1 MKQQE
6 IQNSQR
12 ESMMMRAMNPA
23 RFLWVAMVA
32 AGLVFTGC
40 AVAPQAAPN
49 PKPQTGPQLKSPAGH
64 FGGIGMKLG
73 MKDGRLIVDS
83 TINNSP
89 AFHAG
94 LLPGDIIIEINGEE
108 TMTMTLLEAVNK
120 VRGEVGATV
129 KLKSARPST
138 QEVKEYSIARVNI
151 MYALPQP
158 GRQDSS
164 NALPTTLTPPAESA
178 TPF

>member
-1 MKQQE
+1 MK
-6 IQNSQR
+6 NDAQR
-12 ESMMMRAMNPA
+12 DGMTVRGMTSVM
-23 RFLWVAMVA
+23 FLCVAS
-32 AGLVFTGC
+32 LVFAGC
-40 AVAPQAAPN
+40 AVAPPAATNLKPETN
-49 PKPQTGPQLKSPAGH
+49 SGPKSSVGH

-73 MKDGRLIVDS
+73 TKAGRLIVDS

-108 TMTMTLLEAVNK
+108 TMTMTLSEAVNK
-120 VRGEVGATV
+120 VRGEVGTTV

-138 QEVKEYSIARVNI
+138 QEVKEYSIARVDI

-164 NALPTTLTPPAESA
+164 NALPTTLTPPAEQA
-178 TPF
+178 APF